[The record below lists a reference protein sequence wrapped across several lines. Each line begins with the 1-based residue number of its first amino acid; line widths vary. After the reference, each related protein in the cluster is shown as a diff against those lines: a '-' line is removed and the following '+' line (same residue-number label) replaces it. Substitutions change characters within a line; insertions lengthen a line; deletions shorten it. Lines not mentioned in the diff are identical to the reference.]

1 MAEKFAVYKPENHR
15 CRCLNI
21 NKHNEIL
28 ALENV
33 QKFALRICSGAVTMS
48 HFLICSACQAYPIG
62 EKPWSCVCCSIS
74 LQADLYTLP
83 AQSYSNALL
92 MPIAIKHYPTCGP
105 SSTSPLQPVQRLVHA
120 ISNWELECSPLD
132 KNGMNSIH
140 YFKHTYSIIILIF
153 VLFAVHIIYQSP
165 HIDCPFLFIFLHG

>member
-83 AQSYSNALL
+83 AQSYSNTLL

-105 SSTSPLQPVQRLVHA
+105 SSPLQPVQRLVHA
-120 ISNWELECSPLD
+120 ISNWELECSPLWS
-132 KNGMNSIH
+132 KWHEFYTLFQAHLQH
-140 YFKHTYSIIILIF
+140 YYYYSF
-153 VLFAVHIIYQSP
+153 VSFAVHIYQRP
-165 HIDCPFLFIFLHG
+165 RIDCPFLFIFLHG

>member
-1 MAEKFAVYKPENHR
+1 MELSCKSWYLPPSLSIFTFCAGELIEAEFWY
-15 CRCLNI
+15 
-21 NKHNEIL
+21 
-28 ALENV
+28 
-33 QKFALRICSGAVTMS
+33 
-48 HFLICSACQAYPIG
+48 
-62 EKPWSCVCCSIS
+62 SIS
-74 LQADLYTLP
+74 AKFLYRCNSAWFIFVAFIAFGMFVVTQPVANQP
-83 AQSYSNALL
+83 AQPYSNALL